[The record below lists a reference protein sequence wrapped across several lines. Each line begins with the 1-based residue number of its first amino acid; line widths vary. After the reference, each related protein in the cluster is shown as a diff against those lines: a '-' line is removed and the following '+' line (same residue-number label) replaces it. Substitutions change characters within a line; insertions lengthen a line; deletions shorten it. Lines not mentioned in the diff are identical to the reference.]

1 MFERFRHLLLH
12 YLKVPPEPEPPWGAP
27 GSVRVF
33 RAGQNYYRFRLLGWS
48 LAQLGALTGIL
59 FSIFVLHVVSQG
71 LHQAD
76 ATLRA
81 TSNATNSAPPAS
93 TNTAASDTSPPGR
106 NPPTPRRRNLPL
118 KEGLQKAARASPAWL
133 MRWGVPALVLIEVVG
148 VLIFI
153 VQALTTYAALRLD
166 YELRWYMVTDRSLR
180 IRNGV
185 WRVQEITMSF
195 ANLQQ
200 VELSQGPIQ
209 RLLGIADVKVESAGG
224 GGAANPRHHHQIG
237 DSMHT
242 GFFHGVEN
250 ATEVR
255 DLILERLRRFRE
267 TGLGDPDEL
276 TQTEI
281 FPMHHGGSAAD
292 TVAAAREL
300 LAETKSWR
308 AALSAPFPA
317 ATPPPSGSSPDKPV
331 SGKS

>member
-1 MFERFRHLLLH
+1 MFDRFRQLLLH
-12 YLKVPPEPEPPWGAP
+12 YLKVPAEPEPPWGAA
-27 GSVRVF
+27 GSLRVF
-33 RAGQNYYRFRLLGWS
+33 RAGLNYYRFRILGWS
-48 LAQLGALTGIL
+48 LAQLGALTGIC

-76 ATLRA
+76 ATRRA
-81 TSNATNSAPPAS
+81 TSNGPDSASMTS
-93 TNTAASDTSPPGR
+93 TNTIPPSSATDR
-106 NPPTPRRRNLPL
+106 NAPSPRRRHQPL
-118 KEGLQKAARASPAWL
+118 KEGLQQVAKATPAWL
-133 MRWGVPALVLIEVVG
+133 MRWGVPALVFIEVVG
-148 VLIFI
+148 VLIFL
-153 VQALTTYAALRLD
+153 VQAFTTYAALRLD

-180 IRNGV
+180 IRSGV

-200 VELSQGPIQ
+200 VEVSQGPVQ

-224 GGAANPRHHHQIG
+224 GGIVAHGHARQIA

-276 TQTEI
+276 TQAEI
-281 FPMHHGGSAAD
+281 FPPPTGWPTPDAL
-292 TVAAAREL
+292 AAAREL
-300 LAETKSWR
+300 LEEVRHWR
-308 AALSAPFPA
+308 ATGPSAPK
-317 ATPPPSGSSPDKPV
+317 PPPPLLPSAS
-331 SGKS
+331 